1 MPFSFSLPRFDSVVL
16 QRRFKRKYVFELHSR
31 LLDKGSS
38 PLSIDQGFVREP
50 EGLLCYG
57 MSSASAKAGWT
68 DGDIQQ
74 SEFLV
79 TSIVINR
86 TVRYLIS
93 LINPD
98 ESWLV
103 FDDKLERD
111 DSNTDPR
118 SCPRRQQQF
127 ISWIARNLT
136 SIDRILI

>member
-1 MPFSFSLPRFDSVVL
+1 MYLNCIHGCLIREVVL
-16 QRRFKRKYVFELHSR
+16 CQSIR
-31 LLDKGSS
+31 G
-38 PLSIDQGFVREP
+38 LS

-79 TSIVINR
+79 TSTVINR